1 MPRYIAGQTA
11 QSGPPVNIRDGNP
24 AWGGDDAQSSV
35 CPEPDHP
42 PHSRM
47 QRLNVFTIRRK
58 PITPFENARRS
69 VLSALSAARTRRS
82 NFEFPFFQKWQRRP
96 VKAAL
101 VTSNLAATT
110 PPAAVDVVF
119 RPPPR
124 RPPRVPRRA
133 WPPQLR
139 RGLRQGTSALFVAS
153 RCSLPSL
160 LSFINAPAQSGECD
174 R

>member
-1 MPRYIAGQTA
+1 
-11 QSGPPVNIRDGNP
+11 
-24 AWGGDDAQSSV
+24 
-35 CPEPDHP
+35 
-42 PHSRM
+42 M

-110 PPAAVDVVF
+110 PPAAVALMPLLTLF
-119 RPPPR
+119 RVALFAHATTPTPTSSFG
-124 RPPRVPRRA
+124 
-133 WPPQLR
+133 LR
-139 RGLRQGTSALFVAS
+139 RVGLPGYPDEHGRRSSA
-153 RCSLPSL
+153 
-160 LSFINAPAQSGECD
+160 ED
-174 R
+174 